1 MRVGPQLLLALA
13 IVASTGTKNGSGAE
27 PAEPVNFEYDLKAVP
42 TGPRDLTY
50 DTKNQEYHLLVY
62 CRAGLRVKSVVPDL
76 EKRPVVLRI
85 EGLSNHPDGP
95 LQLLVDGKL
104 YSLHHNGFDKE
115 LFRVERKDAV
125 TTVEFL
131 PAGKKLL
138 KPGTQL
144 IYAHPIR

>member
-1 MRVGPQLLLALA
+1 MLRTLMFWAGLLVVTTS
-13 IVASTGTKNGSGAE
+13 ITKTK
-27 PAEPVNFEYDLKAVP
+27 PTEPVTFEYDVKAVP

-50 DTKNQEYHLLVY
+50 DPKTQEYHLLVH
-62 CRAGLRVKSVVPDL
+62 CRAHLEVKSVTPDL

-95 LQLLVDGKL
+95 LQLLVDHKL
-104 YSLHHNGFDKE
+104 YSLHHNNFDKK
-115 LFRVERKDAV
+115 LVRVERKDDI

-138 KPGTQL
+138 KPGAQL
-144 IYAHPIR
+144 VYAHPIR